1 MENITTDF
9 YEINVKGNIAIILFK
24 NNVFNLLSDRN
35 ESDLLFEIL
44 NKLQSIL
51 NIKALLFIN
60 ESGCYGEK
68 AYDKFLRNIMFP
80 ETKSDNIEMENFYDT
95 KARYREINTL
105 NRFVR
110 YIANYGKLCFTVLTG
125 CIVTPFFGLSLATDI
140 RYATPKTFFSLA
152 HNKYGIHPSGGLP
165 YFLVHEL
172 GYTKA
177 IELMFSENISSKKA
191 LELGLI
197 NKIVP
202 EDNYLDIIIS
212 DIEKFTK
219 FNNSVLTK
227 TKQLSAFARNS
238 LSDYLEFEGT

>member
-1 MENITTDF
+1 MENIITNF

-24 NNVFNLLSDRN
+24 NDIFNLLSDRN
-35 ESDLLFEIL
+35 DSDLLFETL
-44 NKLQSIL
+44 NKLGSNL

-60 ESGCYGEK
+60 EPDCYGEK

-105 NRFVR
+105 NRFVK
-110 YIANYGKLCFTVLTG
+110 YIANYGKLCFTFLTG

-191 LELGLI
+191 LKLGLI

-227 TKQLSAFARNS
+227 TKQLSNFSRNS
-238 LSDYLEFEGT
+238 LSEYLEFEGV